1 MQINW
6 HVKFSS
12 TLSNN
17 TFPFSLCV
25 SGKWSLKREW
35 PKPHFFQIPLYEI
48 GQNFAWGG
56 CELSRKMFPHFF
68 FFKNLRCYDAAL
80 LKNVYHANCTK
91 NSAGHLSKSSL
102 SKLHFPML
110 FSISDSALTQLF
122 FCQPRSKKE
131 NLLRQA
137 VQSWKAGVWHEIS
150 EAKDERKARKSD
162 SLRTKQCLLKFD
174 TPLSSS
180 TSTAEFSR
188 SIR

>member
-1 MQINW
+1 M
-6 HVKFSS
+6 SS
-12 TLSNN
+12 SQVRCLIIPFLFHYVSLENRAWKKNDLS
-17 TFPFSLCV
+17 L
-25 SGKWSLKREW
+25 
-35 PKPHFFQIPLYEI
+35 I
-48 GQNFAWGG
+48 
-56 CELSRKMFPHFF
+56 
-68 FFKNLRCYDAAL
+68 FFKSLSMKLDKISREEAVSCRAKCSHIFFSKTYCYDAAL